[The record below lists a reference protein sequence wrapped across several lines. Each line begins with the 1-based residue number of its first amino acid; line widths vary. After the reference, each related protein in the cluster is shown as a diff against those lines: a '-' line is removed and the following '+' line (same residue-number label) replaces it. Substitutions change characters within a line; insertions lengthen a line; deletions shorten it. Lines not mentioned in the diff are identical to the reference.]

1 MRKNISTK
9 ILSLFFLSVSFSA
22 FSNSLQIDS
31 IIFKH
36 TSFDFGEVKQG
47 AEVRHLF
54 SFENNTDFMVVI
66 KDVVVQCGCT
76 ASNYSKEIIGSG
88 DNSNLEISFN
98 SEGKYGQIRK
108 NIRVVFSNGQETKL
122 TILAYIVD

>member
-1 MRKNISTK
+1 MRKNFSTK
-9 ILSLFFLSVSFSA
+9 ILPLFFFSMSFSS
-22 FSNSLQIDS
+22 FSNSLQKDS
-31 IIFKH
+31 IIFKN

-47 AEVRHLF
+47 AKVSHLF
-54 SFENNTDFMVVI
+54 NFENNTDSMVVI
-66 KDVVVQCGCT
+66 KDVVSQCGCT
-76 ASNYSKEIIGSG
+76 ASNYSKEIIESG